1 MRSPGSVIVRAERTV
16 HGLSIHHLRQA
27 QFPSQKHA
35 RSVHHDHHCSPAGV
49 AVRRPGPCG
58 RSGLASAAEG
68 SDREQRS
75 QPAVPPAPAGGSVT
89 ANADFDA
96 RTKSAVISYQQ
107 SQGLA
112 ADGIVRPAT
121 WSRLVV
127 SVAPGS
133 TQANAVRALQFQ
145 LRKHGYA
152 IAADG
157 VFGEGTSA
165 AVQDYKT
172 QHRLT
177 GGTTVGPTTWQ
188 HLLGSPPGSGAMGTY
203 AFIIPRTAV
212 HDGRESLL
220 WPHHDYPASDI
231 AVETGTPAYA
241 ITSGIARL
249 NGGLDES
256 CGLGVAIDGD
266 DGVIYQYCH
275 LDSRSVSDGTRV
287 AAGQLVAHTGN
298 TGNSTGSHLHFG
310 IFRQGVSVCPQQLLI
325 ALYDGLTPPSPWTL
339 PASGCSS

>member
-1 MRSPGSVIVRAERTV
+1 MVSASTTFARRSSRHRSTRAAFTTIITILLL
-16 HGLSIHHLRQA
+16 GLLSAVPAHAAVPDWPLLQKGATGNNVASLQFLLRQ
-27 QFPSQKHA
+27 Q
-35 RSVHHDHHCSPAGV
+35 
-49 AVRRPGPCG
+49 
-58 RSGLASAAEG
+58 
-68 SDREQRS
+68 
-75 QPAVPPAPAGGSVT
+75 GGSVT

-112 ADGIVRPAT
+112 ADGIVGPAT

-241 ITSGIARL
+241 ITSGTARL

-298 TGNSTGSHLHFG
+298 TGNSTGPHLHFG

-339 PASGCSS
+339 PASGCTS

>member
-1 MRSPGSVIVRAERTV
+1 MVSASATFARRSSRHRGTRAAFTTIITV
-16 HGLSIHHLRQA
+16 LLLGLLSAVPAHAAVPDWPLLRKGATGNDVASLQFLLRQ
-27 QFPSQKHA
+27 Q
-35 RSVHHDHHCSPAGV
+35 
-49 AVRRPGPCG
+49 
-58 RSGLASAAEG
+58 
-68 SDREQRS
+68 
-75 QPAVPPAPAGGSVT
+75 GGSVT

-96 RTKSAVISYQQ
+96 QTKSAVISYQQ

-112 ADGIVRPAT
+112 ADGIVGPAT

-188 HLLGSPPGSGAMGTY
+188 HLLGSPPGSGAVGTY

-241 ITSGIARL
+241 ITSGTARL

-266 DGVIYQYCH
+266 DGIIYQYCH

-287 AAGQLVAHTGN
+287 TAGQLVAHTGN
-298 TGNSTGSHLHFG
+298 TGNSTGPHLHFG

-339 PASGCSS
+339 PASGCTS